1 MVSKYKFIIT
11 KYLQMKRKLFISVL
25 VLLLLSG
32 TSFAQQ
38 KMKLTLK
45 EAQAYALEH
54 NRSLKNASLE
64 IQKAEAS
71 RWQTLAS
78 MLPQVKVNLDYSNYC
93 GFELN
98 FSGMAIPMNPSG
110 NLTAQAAFAI
120 SGAQVIGTQLS
131 KMAKEMAE
139 TNLLK
144 SEQKITNQVK
154 TLYYSALIME
164 QTIDL
169 LNKNLENIQK
179 LHQFAENS
187 VKVGVAEQ
195 TSADQ
200 LLVQISSMQ
209 TGINS
214 TKRSLEMIYNS
225 LRLQLGIDVD
235 SEMELTQTIE
245 ELLNVEKAMGLL
257 ASNFVLDNNYS
268 YQLLKQNTDLA
279 KKQITM
285 NAWNYGP
292 TMTAFYQYTKKTYF
306 GKSAGFDMTPPN
318 MVGASVSIPIFSS
331 GINYN
336 KLLSSKISYKEQLNT
351 LADTENALKVQH
363 SQLCY
368 NLKSA
373 FESYE
378 TQRKNIDVSQRVF
391 DNISRKYEQGI
402 ASSLDV
408 TTSGTSL
415 ISAQSSYV
423 QALMEL
429 ISAQISLEELLNTD
443 NK

>member
-1 MVSKYKFIIT
+1 
-11 KYLQMKRKLFISVL
+11 
-25 VLLLLSG
+25 
-32 TSFAQQ
+32 
-38 KMKLTLK
+38 
-45 EAQAYALEH
+45 
-54 NRSLKNASLE
+54 
-64 IQKAEAS
+64 
-71 RWQTLAS
+71 
-78 MLPQVKVNLDYSNYC
+78 
-93 GFELN
+93 
-98 FSGMAIPMNPSG
+98 MAIPMNPSG

-378 TQRKNIDVSQRVF
+378 TQRKNIDVSQRF
-391 DNISRKYEQGI
+391 LTSFLI
-402 ASSLDV
+402 DV
-408 TTSGTSL
+408 
-415 ISAQSSYV
+415 
-423 QALMEL
+423 
-429 ISAQISLEELLNTD
+429 D
-443 NK
+443 

>member
-1 MVSKYKFIIT
+1 MKHRFFI
-11 KYLQMKRKLFISVL
+11 LAFALLFC
-25 VLLLLSG
+25 G
-32 TSFAQQ
+32 QTFAQQ
-38 KMKLTLK
+38 KISLTLQD
-45 EAQAYALEH
+45 AQKYALEH
-54 NRSLKNASLE
+54 NRTLKNASLD

-71 RWQTLAS
+71 RWQALAS
-78 MLPQVKVNLDYSNYC
+78 MLPQIKVNLDYSNYC

-98 FSGMAIPMNPSG
+98 FSNMAIPMNPSG
-110 NLTAQAAFAI
+110 NFTAQAAFAI

-131 KMAKEMAE
+131 AMAKEMAE
-139 TNLLK
+139 TNLHK
-144 SEQKITNQVK
+144 TEQKITNQVK

-179 LHQFAENS
+179 LHQFAESS
-187 VKVGVAEQ
+187 VKVGVSEQ

-200 LLVQISSMQ
+200 LLVQVATMQ

-225 LRLQLGIDVD
+225 LRLQLGLDVD
-235 SEMELTQTIE
+235 CEIELTQKIE

-257 ASNFVLDNNYS
+257 VSDFVLDNNYN

-279 KKQITM
+279 KKQITL
-285 NAWNYGP
+285 NEWNYGP
-292 TMTAFYQYTKKTYF
+292 TMSAYYQFTKKTYF

-318 MVGASVSIPIFSS
+318 MVGASVTIPIFSS

-351 LADTENALKVQH
+351 LADTENAMKVQH
-363 SQLCY
+363 RQLCY

-378 TQRKNIDVSQRVF
+378 TQRKNIEVSQRVF

-429 ISAQISLEELLNTD
+429 ISAQISLEELLNKD